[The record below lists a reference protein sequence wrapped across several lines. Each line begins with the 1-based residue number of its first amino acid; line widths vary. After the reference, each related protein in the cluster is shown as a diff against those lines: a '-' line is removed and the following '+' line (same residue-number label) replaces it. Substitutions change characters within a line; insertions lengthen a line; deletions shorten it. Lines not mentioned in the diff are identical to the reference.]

1 MEVNM
6 LAKKVMPYCPGCGHH
21 SATINLAKGLEKAGF
36 SPLDVVLASDIGCC
50 GIIDDLMSCHTVHGL
65 HGRSVAL
72 GVGIS
77 VGLNNPLK
85 KVITVQGDGGATIG
99 LQHLMEA
106 CRRNINMTLIIMNN
120 MVYGM
125 TGGQVSGLTNTTFKE
140 TILPDEGHVPPY
152 DIVELA
158 HKAGAAYAARIIGKG
173 EYSDKMAEAIRVKGF
188 SVVEIMEPCPSYAY
202 GSINNLIELGY
213 TEKIL
218 KNDREF
224 IPWQERNPKSLF
236 ENKQTVH
243 KTFVSTLKDR
253 YEIIIAGSAGE
264 GVQLAGDLLAQAGMF
279 CGLNTTKKGEYPITV
294 GTGFSLSEVILSRE
308 EIYYTGIEEPD
319 LLLVTSL
326 DGWQMIKNKI
336 KSKTLVIIDS
346 SIEIPEDVKAVKLDF
361 RNAAGKKGA
370 CLATIS
376 YWMLNYGIL
385 PYESILATIEEHK
398 HRENLVGAME
408 KARNFDNLLLLMI
421 TFALGSTS

>member
-1 MEVNM
+1 MEVTM
-6 LAKKVMPYCPGCGHH
+6 LAKKNMPYCPGCGHH

-36 SPLDVVLASDIGCC
+36 TPLDVVLASDIGCC

-77 VGLNNPLK
+77 VGLNNPQK

-140 TILPDEGHVPPY
+140 SILPDEGHVPPY
-152 DIVELA
+152 DIIELA

-173 EYSDKMAEAIRVKGF
+173 EFSDKLAEAFSVKGF

-218 KNDREF
+218 TNKRDF
-224 IPWQERNPKSLF
+224 IPWRERVPVSLF
-236 ENKQTVH
+236 DHKKVAH
-243 KTFVSTLKDR
+243 KTFTSILRDR

-264 GVQLAGDLLAQAGMF
+264 GVQLAGDLLAQAGMY

-294 GTGFSLSEVILSRE
+294 GTGFSLSEVILSRG

-319 LLLVTSL
+319 LLLVTSM
-326 DGWQMIKNKI
+326 DGWQMVKNKV
-336 KSKTLVIIDS
+336 KTKTLVIIDS
-346 SIEIPEDVKAVKLDF
+346 SIEIPDEINAVKLDF
-361 RNAAGKKGA
+361 RNVAGRKGA

-376 YWMLNYGIL
+376 YWMMKYGIL

-398 HRENLVGAME
+398 HREGLTVSLE
-408 KARNFDNLLLLMI
+408 VSRKFI
-421 TFALGSTS
+421 V

>member
-1 MEVNM
+1 MEVSM
-6 LAKKVMPYCPGCGHH
+6 LAKKIMPYCPGCGHH
-21 SATINLAKGLEKAGF
+21 SATINLAKALEKAGYK
-36 SPLDVVLASDIGCC
+36 PLDVVLSSDIGCC
-50 GIIDDLMSCHTVHGL
+50 GIIDDLMNCHTVHGL
-65 HGRSVAL
+65 HGRSVAQ

-77 VGLNNPLK
+77 VGLNNLQK
-85 KVITVQGDGGATIG
+85 KVIAVQGDGGATIG

-125 TGGQVSGLTNTTFKE
+125 TGGQVSGLTNTKFKE
-140 TILPDEGHVPPY
+140 SILPDEGHIPPY
-152 DIVELA
+152 DIIELA
-158 HKAGAAYAARIIGKG
+158 HSAGAAYASRIIGRG
-173 EYSDKMAEAIRVKGF
+173 EFSDKLAEAIRIKGF

-202 GSINNLIELGY
+202 NSTKELIELGY
-213 TEKIL
+213 TEKVLI
-218 KNDREF
+218 NEREF
-224 IPWQERNPKSLF
+224 IPWREKIPVSLF
-236 ENKQTVH
+236 DHKKTVH
-243 KTFVSTLKDR
+243 KTFVSQLKHR

-308 EIYYTGIEEPD
+308 EIFYSGIEDPD

-326 DGWQMIKNKI
+326 DGWLMVKNKV
-336 KSKTLVIIDS
+336 KAKTLIIIDS
-346 SIEIPEDVKAVKLDF
+346 SIEIPDDIKAVKLDF

-376 YWMLNYGIL
+376 YWMHNYEIL
-385 PYESILATIEEHK
+385 PYDSILATIEDHK
-398 HRENLVGAME
+398 HRDNLVGAME
-408 KARNFDNLLLLMI
+408 AGGKL
-421 TFALGSTS
+421 

>member
-1 MEVNM
+1 MEVSM
-6 LAKKVMPYCPGCGHH
+6 LAKKNMPYCPGCGHH
-21 SATINLAKGLEKAGF
+21 SATINLAKALEKAGY

-50 GIIDDLMSCHTVHGL
+50 GIIDDMMSCHTVHGL

-77 VGLNNPLK
+77 VGLNNQQK

-125 TGGQVSGLTNTTFKE
+125 TGGQVSGLTNSKFKE
-140 TILPDEGHVPPY
+140 SILPDEGHIPPY

-158 HKAGAAYAARIIGKG
+158 HSAGAAYAARIIGKG
-173 EYSDKMAEAIRVKGF
+173 EFSDKLAEAIKVKGF

-202 GSINNLIELGY
+202 SSSKDLIELGY
-213 TEKIL
+213 TEKVLI
-218 KNDREF
+218 NGREF
-224 IPWQERNPKSLF
+224 IPWRKRVPVSLF
-236 ENKQTVH
+236 DH
-243 KTFVSTLKDR
+243 KKTAHKSFVSKLKDR

-294 GTGFSLSEVILSRE
+294 GTGFSLSEVILCRE
-308 EIYYTGIEEPD
+308 EVYYTGIEEPD
-319 LLLVTSL
+319 LLLVTSM
-326 DGWQMIKNKI
+326 DGWQMVKNKV
-336 KSKTLVIIDS
+336 KPKTLVIIDS
-346 SIEIPEDVKAVKLDF
+346 SIEIPEDIKAVKLDF

-370 CLATIS
+370 CLTTIS

-408 KARNFDNLLLLMI
+408 AARKL
-421 TFALGSTS
+421 